1 MRNCKCGK
9 RVRGTQ
15 GEQRETQSL
24 VWCLHAA
31 QRAAEKI
38 TQILQSIIHSS
49 VCSSIQ
55 TGRCR
60 DMKRPH
66 DYSSPDSDTDEFID
80 VGQEDSY
87 CPVTGS
93 MSPGSASQILARK
106 KRRGIIE
113 KRRRDRIN
121 HSLSELRRLVP
132 RYFDARAL
140 AVDYRTLGFRECVG
154 EVVRYLSSL
163 EGESPDPIGARLV
176 SHLSHCASEL
186 DPLLLQSPPASALPF
201 PPWPW
206 ASFPQISPNSP
217 ASSSPSFP
225 NGRRDLAL
233 LRSYPSPTSLRLAP
247 LAGCQQGASP
257 LLAPTALATVHR
269 MPALAASPALAPSRS
284 TQPSPHCA
292 TRASPL
298 PLPTSSSP
306 STSSSS
312 SSTSS
317 SSAPTQVSFRPF
329 APLGSPTAQRRG
341 LTDIFSPCLSAP
353 LSAQQWTESKDKGKR
368 RDRERW
374 REGKPM
380 KKI

>member
-1 MRNCKCGK
+1 
-9 RVRGTQ
+9 
-15 GEQRETQSL
+15 
-24 VWCLHAA
+24 
-31 QRAAEKI
+31 
-38 TQILQSIIHSS
+38 
-49 VCSSIQ
+49 
-55 TGRCR
+55 
-60 DMKRPH
+60 MKRPH

-132 RYFDARAL
+132 SAFEKQGSSKLEKAEILQMTVDHLKLLHAMGGKGYFDARAL

-186 DPLLLQSPPASALPF
+186 DPLLLQSAPASALPF

-206 ASFPQISPNSP
+206 ASFPQISPTSP
-217 ASSSPSFP
+217 ASSSPPFP

-233 LRSYPSPTSLRLAP
+233 LGSYPSPASLRLAP
-247 LAGCQQGASP
+247 LAGCQ
-257 LLAPTALATVHR
+257 
-269 MPALAASPALAPSRS
+269 
-284 TQPSPHCA
+284 
-292 TRASPL
+292 ASPL
-298 PLPTSSSP
+298 PLPTPSSSSP
-306 STSSSS
+306 SSSSS

-317 SSAPTQVSFRPF
+317 TSAPPQVSFRPF

-341 LTDIFSPCLSAP
+341 LSGSAK
-353 LSAQQWTESKDKGKR
+353 ATQGWGTEIGAF
-368 RDRERW
+368 
-374 REGKPM
+374 
-380 KKI
+380 

>member
-1 MRNCKCGK
+1 
-9 RVRGTQ
+9 
-15 GEQRETQSL
+15 
-24 VWCLHAA
+24 
-31 QRAAEKI
+31 
-38 TQILQSIIHSS
+38 
-49 VCSSIQ
+49 
-55 TGRCR
+55 
-60 DMKRPH
+60 MKRPH

-80 VGQEDSY
+80 VGQEDGF

-132 RYFDARAL
+132 SAFEKQGSSKLEKAEILQMTVDHLKLLHAMGGKGYFDARAL

-186 DPLLLQSPPASALPF
+186 DPLLLQSPTAAALPF

-206 ASFPQISPNSP
+206 ASFPQISAASP
-217 ASSSPSFP
+217 VSSSPPFST
-225 NGRRDLAL
+225 GRRDLAL
-233 LRSYPSPTSLRLAP
+233 LGSYPSPASLRLGP
-247 LAGCQQGASP
+247 LGSCQQGAP
-257 LLAPTALATVHR
+257 TLLTPTALATVHR
-269 MPALAASPALAPSRS
+269 MPSLAASPALGPSRPS
-284 TQPSPHCA
+284 QPSPHCA

-298 PLPTSSSP
+298 PLPTPSSSSP

-312 SSTSS
+312 TSS
-317 SSAPTQVSFRPF
+317 SSAQPQVSFRPF
-329 APLGSPTAQRRG
+329 APLGSPSAQRRG
-341 LTDIFSPCLSAP
+341 LSGSAK
-353 LSAQQWTESKDKGKR
+353 ATQGWGTEIGAF
-368 RDRERW
+368 
-374 REGKPM
+374 
-380 KKI
+380 

>member
-1 MRNCKCGK
+1 
-9 RVRGTQ
+9 
-15 GEQRETQSL
+15 
-24 VWCLHAA
+24 
-31 QRAAEKI
+31 
-38 TQILQSIIHSS
+38 
-49 VCSSIQ
+49 
-55 TGRCR
+55 
-60 DMKRPH
+60 MKRPH

-80 VGQEDSY
+80 VGQEDNY

-132 RYFDARAL
+132 SAFEKQGSSKLEKAEILQMTVDHLKLLHAMGGKGYFDARAL

-206 ASFPQISPNSP
+206 ASFPPISPTSS
-217 ASSSPSFP
+217 ASSSPPFP
-225 NGRRDLAL
+225 GGRRDLAL
-233 LRSYPSPTSLRLAP
+233 LGSYPSPTSLRLNP
-247 LAGCQQGASP
+247 LAGCQQGAPP

-269 MPALAASPALAPSRS
+269 VPSLAASPVLAPSAAHRQS
-284 TQPSPHCA
+284 QPSPHSA
-292 TRASPL
+292 
-298 PLPTSSSP
+298 
-306 STSSSS
+306 
-312 SSTSS
+312 STSS
-317 SSAPTQVSFRPF
+317 SSAPSQVSFRPF
-329 APLGSPTAQRRG
+329 APLGSPTVQRRG
-341 LTDIFSPCLSAP
+341 LSGSAK
-353 LSAQQWTESKDKGKR
+353 STQGWGTEIGAF
-368 RDRERW
+368 
-374 REGKPM
+374 
-380 KKI
+380 

>member
-1 MRNCKCGK
+1 
-9 RVRGTQ
+9 
-15 GEQRETQSL
+15 
-24 VWCLHAA
+24 
-31 QRAAEKI
+31 
-38 TQILQSIIHSS
+38 
-49 VCSSIQ
+49 
-55 TGRCR
+55 
-60 DMKRPH
+60 MKRPH

-132 RYFDARAL
+132 SAFEKQGSSKLEKAEILQMTVDHLKLLHAMGGKGYFDARAL

-163 EGESPDPIGARLV
+163 EGDSPDPIGARLV

-217 ASSSPSFP
+217 ASSSPPFP
-225 NGRRDLAL
+225 SGRRDLAL
-233 LRSYPSPTSLRLAP
+233 LGNYPSHTSLRLAP
-247 LAGCQQGASP
+247 LAGCQQGAP
-257 LLAPTALATVHR
+257 QLLAPTALATVHR
-269 MPALAASPALAPSRS
+269 V
-284 TQPSPHCA
+284 
-292 TRASPL
+292 ASPL
-298 PLPTSSSP
+298 PLPTPSSSSP
-306 STSSSS
+306 STSS

-317 SSAPTQVSFRPF
+317 SSAPPQVSFRPF
-329 APLGSPTAQRRG
+329 APMGSPTVQRRS
-341 LTDIFSPCLSAP
+341 LTGSAKA
-353 LSAQQWTESKDKGKR
+353 AQGWGTEIGAF
-368 RDRERW
+368 
-374 REGKPM
+374 
-380 KKI
+380 